1 MLRLLTCLCLGVLL
15 LSSSLSAQV
24 QLKPGFDPAEYEQLL
39 TLSFYGS
46 SIPDTQQRKKIKD
59 PYQLVYRSPELGLL
73 NRWQFFLRNDQ
84 VGVIELRGTVQKLAS
99 WLENF
104 YGAMIPAQGTLQLND
119 STRFDYKLAENPQ
132 AMVHVGWTIGI
143 GHMGPGIVKMIREMY
158 ENKQVREFLIMG
170 HSQGGALSQLL
181 RSYLYYEQK
190 AGRLPADIYFKTY
203 SSAAPKTGNLYY
215 AYDFDFIT
223 RGNWAFTV
231 VNSADWV
238 PETPFSIQTLK
249 DFNPT
254 NPFTEAKAIL
264 KKQKLLVRLAGKII
278 YNKID
283 RSTRKAQRRMGKY
296 LGPMVYKQV
305 RTYLPQLVQPGY
317 ANGNNFMRA
326 GVPVIL
332 MADAEYY
339 TRFPEKADF
348 KFIHHLYDSY
358 SYLLRK
364 HYPR

>member
-1 MLRLLTCLCLGVLL
+1 MFRSLLCLCLGLIL
-15 LSSSLSAQV
+15 LSQQLSSQQ
-24 QLKPGFDPAEYEQLL
+24 QLKPGFDPREYEQLL
-39 TLSFYGS
+39 SLSFFGS
-46 SIPDTQQRKKIKD
+46 SIPDSQLRKRMKD
-59 PYQLVYRSPELGLL
+59 PYQLVYRSPEAGLL
-73 NRWQFFLRNDQ
+73 NRWQFFLRQDN

-104 YGAMIPAQGTLQLND
+104 YGAMVPAQGTLQLND
-119 STRFDYKLAENPQ
+119 STRFEYKLAENPQ

-143 GHMGPGIVKMIREMY
+143 GHIGPAIVNLIREMAST
-158 ENKQVREFLIMG
+158 KQVREFLIIG

-181 RSYLYYEQK
+181 RSYLHYEQK
-190 AGRLPADIYFKTY
+190 AGHLPTDVFFKTY

-223 RGNWAFTV
+223 RGQWAFTV

-254 NPFTEAKAIL
+254 NPFTETKKIL
-264 KKQKLLVRLAGKII
+264 RKQKLLVRLAGKII

-305 RTYLPQLVQPGY
+305 KAFLPQLVQPAY
-317 ANGNNFMRA
+317 APGNNFMRA

-332 MADAEYY
+332 MADAEYF
-339 TRFPEKADF
+339 TRFPEKAEF
-348 KFIHHLYDSY
+348 KFVHHLYESY
-358 SYLLRK
+358 SYLLHR
-364 HYPR
+364 YYF